1 MDIQVIERIGAASLH
16 IGIYLDL
23 GESVTKF
30 DAQLAAYRPALGLA
44 EDSLKSYQHQ
54 GNSPQIRRHVAG
66 SRPADTA
73 GLCVVYRSYT
83 PHTY

>member
-44 EDSLKSYQHQ
+44 EDSLKSYQHR
-54 GNSPQIRRHVAG
+54 GA
-66 SRPADTA
+66 T
-73 GLCVVYRSYT
+73 
-83 PHTY
+83 